1 MFGGVDDHRTKL
13 ADTTVLQFSEWCGV
27 AECVLM
33 REGKR
38 ESVEKGRLGGE
49 SRDGRHEEEWEGREQ
64 VM

>member
-1 MFGGVDDHRTKL
+1 MMMALYWLIQLYCSSVSGVEF
-13 ADTTVLQFSEWCGV
+13 V
-27 AECVLM
+27 ECVLT

-49 SRDGRHEEEWEGREQ
+49 SRDRRQEEEWEGREQ

>member
-1 MFGGVDDHRTKL
+1 MIIITLYWLIQLYCSSVSGVGF
-13 ADTTVLQFSEWCGV
+13 V
-27 AECVLM
+27 ECVLT

-38 ESVEKGRLGGE
+38 ESVGKGRLGEE